1 MNGAGWW
8 GYYDGWVGI
17 HWSQISAWHSIS
29 IPKSKATIQKTHW
42 SLLAVGPW
50 WKPVQVDALKGE
62 GRVFVFI
69 MDLQFKNRMSLWC
82 DDYGKEKFCKFFLDL
97 DIYIKM
103 VMDSIW
109 VLLLSLIG
117 LPVVE
122 YMLATVVSLNL
133 ILHPMHL
140 LEGFEALV
148 IIIMGSF
155 SVWES
160 GMQLI

>member
-1 MNGAGWW
+1 
-8 GYYDGWVGI
+8 
-17 HWSQISAWHSIS
+17 
-29 IPKSKATIQKTHW
+29 
-42 SLLAVGPW
+42 
-50 WKPVQVDALKGE
+50 
-62 GRVFVFI
+62 
-69 MDLQFKNRMSLWC
+69 
-82 DDYGKEKFCKFFLDL
+82 
-97 DIYIKM
+97 M
-103 VMDSIW
+103 VMDFIW